1 MQAMNEQQ
9 PDPEST
15 DQRLTDRRSTSWMT
29 IRGTLFKNRRR
40 LSRRD
45 GDHLD
50 SYIDWYGHLPLIA
63 TVSIILL
70 CFADAFL
77 TTVLIGRGAVEMNI
91 LMDWLIQQDIYMF
104 TVVKMAVTGIAL
116 VVLVMHFN
124 FRIYRYIAVRYV
136 LYALVPVYS
145 ALIYHELIM
154 LASI

>member
-1 MQAMNEQQ
+1 LTIEQQ
-9 PDPEST
+9 QSDT
-15 DQRLTDRRSTSWMT
+15 DASEQRLSERRRTSMT
-29 IRGTLFKNRRR
+29 TIHGTLFKNRRR
-40 LSRRD
+40 VSRRD

-50 SYIDWYGHLPLIA
+50 SYVDWYGHLPLIA

-77 TTVLIGRGAVEMNI
+77 TTVLISAGAVELNT
-91 LMDWLIQQDIYMF
+91 LMDWLIQRNIQLF
-104 TVVKMAVTGIAL
+104 AAVKMAVTGVAL

-124 FRIYRYIAVRYV
+124 FRIYKYIAVRYV

-145 ALIYHELIM
+145 LLIYHELSM

>member
-1 MQAMNEQQ
+1 MHIKQQ
-9 PDPEST
+9 PGGDMTE
-15 DQRLTDRRSTSWMT
+15 QRLTDRRSTSLST
-29 IRGTLFKNRRR
+29 IQGTLFKNRRR
-40 LSRRD
+40 VSRRD

-50 SYIDWYGHLPLIA
+50 SYVDWYGHLPLVA

-77 TTVLIGRGAVEMNI
+77 TTVLISAGAVELNT
-91 LMDWLIQQDIYMF
+91 LMDWLIQHDIQLF
-104 TVVKMAVTGIAL
+104 AAVKMAVTGVAL

-124 FRIYRYIAVRYV
+124 FRIYKFLAVRYI

-145 ALIYHELIM
+145 LLIYHELSM